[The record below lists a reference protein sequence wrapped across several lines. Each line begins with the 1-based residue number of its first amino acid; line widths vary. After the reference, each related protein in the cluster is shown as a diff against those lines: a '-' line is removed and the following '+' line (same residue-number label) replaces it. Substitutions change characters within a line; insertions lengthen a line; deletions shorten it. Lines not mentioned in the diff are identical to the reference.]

1 MTDGREIRR
10 ASPRACVLDVKFFA
24 GSLVALKPSPN
35 RTCTTERRPFEGWRG
50 KASQAAKSTEYR
62 GPDTAKG
69 LWAARRIVW
78 TGKYN
83 ALADPVTFLARAVD
97 LEWD

>member
-10 ASPRACVLDVKFFA
+10 ASPRACVLGVKFFV
-24 GSLVALKPSPN
+24 GSLVGLKPSAQP
-35 RTCTTERRPFEGWRG
+35 RG
-50 KASQAAKSTEYR
+50 GLSKGGAEELAGQAAKSTEYR

-78 TGKYN
+78 TGIYN
-83 ALADPVTFLARAVD
+83 ALADPATFLPRAVD